1 MTMPANPYPP
11 ILTNADWRRLSGR
24 TQKYAVA
31 SYELLDKAYTYLSDG
46 DLRQA
51 SEKGWG
57 STAQIIKAVAEHWR
71 ASGITHR
78 SHEELQALVEL
89 LAVPGPQSALMIGF
103 NRVQSLHRNFY
114 ENDGAEN
121 FVALALLAVSHFV
134 DDILPWL
141 RRPRPPWSSATPHDA
156 A

>member
-1 MTMPANPYPP
+1 MTLPANPYPSV
-11 ILTNADWRRLSGR
+11 LTNADWGRLSNR
-24 TQKYAVA
+24 TQRYAAA

-57 STAQIIKAVAEHWR
+57 AAAQIIKAVAEHWR
-71 ASGITHR
+71 TSGITHR
-78 SHEELQALVEL
+78 SHDDLQNLVGLVAQPET
-89 LAVPGPQSALMIGF
+89 QSALIIGF
-103 NRVQSLHRNFY
+103 DRAQKLHRNFY
-114 ENDGAEN
+114 ENDGTER
-121 FVALALLAVSHFV
+121 FITLTLLAVSQFI

-141 RRPRPPWSSATPHDA
+141 RRQRPPQGPTAPDGA